1 MFGIVADLLSSE
13 DLPTIGIPVIGADW
27 DIFFRFAYS
36 SALTILFPIFA
47 SYKALRTSDPS
58 QLAPWLMYWVV
69 MSIVLLVESWTYFI
83 IGWFPFY
90 SWIRLVALSYLVLP
104 QTQGA
109 KLLYQ
114 QYIDPF
120 LLHHELEIEQFIS
133 QAHDSAKAA
142 GFEYLYKAIDF
153 IREKV
158 LGLPTAAPPPSQPPP
173 VAGAAGFA
181 QYLLSRFTIP
191 GAASSLASPAA
202 DLYSL
207 LATAVGSAAASG
219 KTRDMQAEELSASGK
234 LIPDSIATASKA
246 EQAEYIASQK
256 ERLGVLLSAFD
267 REQRNLRLDPRD
279 VPRGGFSA
287 GGNSD
292 QDDLVY
298 GSSGYDE
305 YERGAGLRKNRS
317 DVSFENIEHEEFLA
331 GGREGRHHSRSPHR
345 RRGEDDVADFARRSV
360 EEIARASGVYR

>member
-1 MFGIVADLLSSE
+1 MFGIIADLL
-13 DLPTIGIPVIGADW
+13 
-27 DIFFRFAYS
+27 S

-47 SYKALRTSDPS
+47 SYRALRTSDPS

-83 IGWFPFY
+83 VRWFPFY
-90 SWIRLVALSYLVLP
+90 SWIRLFALSYLVLP

-120 LLHHELEIEQFIS
+120 LLLYEREIEQFIS
-133 QAHDSAKAA
+133 QAHDSAKSA
-142 GFEYLYKAIDF
+142 GLEYLYKAIDF

-158 LGLPTAAPPPSQPPP
+158 LGLPTTAPPPPQPPP
-173 VAGAAGFA
+173 AAGAAGFA
-181 QYLLSRFTIP
+181 QSLLSRFTIP
-191 GAASSLASPAA
+191 GAAGAASSLAGPAA

-267 REQRNLRLDPRD
+267 REQRNLRLDPRG
-279 VPRGGFSA
+279 VGVS
-287 GGNSD
+287 SD
-292 QDDLVY
+292 QDDLAY

-345 RRGEDDVADFARRSV
+345 RKGGDDVADFARRSV

>member
-1 MFGIVADLLSSE
+1 MFGIIADLLSS
-13 DLPTIGIPVIGADW
+13 V
-27 DIFFRFAYS
+27 
-36 SALTILFPIFA
+36 LTILFPIFA
-47 SYKALRTSDPS
+47 SYKALRSANPS
-58 QLAPWLMYWVV
+58 ELAPWLMYWVV

-90 SWIRLVALSYLVLP
+90 SWIRLFALSYLVLP

-109 KLLYQ
+109 KVLYL

-120 LLHHELEIEQFIS
+120 LVHHELEIEQFIS
-133 QAHDSAKAA
+133 KAHDSAKSA
-142 GFEYLYKAIDF
+142 GLEYLYKAIDF
-153 IREKV
+153 VREKV
-158 LGLPTAAPPPSQPPP
+158 LGLPATAPPPPQPPP
-173 VAGAAGFA
+173 AAGAVGFA
-181 QYLLSRFTIP
+181 QSLLSRFTIP
-191 GAASSLASPAA
+191 GAAGAASSLASPAA

-207 LATAVGSAAASG
+207 LATAVASAAAAPG
-219 KTRDMQAEELSASGK
+219 KTSAMQAEELSASGK

-267 REQRNLRLDPRD
+267 REQRNLRLDARD
-279 VPRGGFSA
+279 VPRG
-287 GGNSD
+287 SD
-292 QDDLVY
+292 QDDLAY

-305 YERGAGLRKNRS
+305 YERGEGLRKNRS
-317 DVSFENIEHEEFLA
+317 DVSFENIEHEDFLA

-345 RRGEDDVADFARRSV
+345 RRGGDDMGDFARRSV